1 MQQVCVR
8 CKNKRSDF
16 KQKLD
21 GSYNKTCIRCIEQT
35 QKYHRDN
42 PKSTRRWNE
51 KSRKKNGYKWGK
63 QPEQLKRKKE
73 YSKQY
78 WEENKEA
85 LKPVNAKRSRLW
97 YKTIGRKKMVTVE
110 GRYKMYVAAS
120 KRVGRKFDLSFEEF
134 SKFANQP
141 CHYCSEIVNPVGLD
155 RVDNDIDY
163 ERDNIVSCC
172 QICNFMK
179 RSMHKNMF
187 IEKCLQIAKTN
198 GLSDTN

>member
-1 MQQVCVR
+1 MT
-8 CKNKRSDF
+8 
-16 KQKLD
+16 
-21 GSYNKTCIRCIEQT
+21 SYI
-35 QKYHRDN
+35 
-42 PKSTRRWNE
+42 
-51 KSRKKNGYKWGK
+51 
-63 QPEQLKRKKE
+63 
-73 YSKQY
+73 
-78 WEENKEA
+78 
-85 LKPVNAKRSRLW
+85 
-97 YKTIGRKKMVTVE
+97 
-110 GRYKMYVAAS
+110 
-120 KRVGRKFDLSFEEF
+120 KFDLSFEEF

-198 GLSDTN
+198 RLSDTN